1 MGEPAVAKSKLV
13 NDYLFTRAFAQ
24 ERPVIAV
31 NLIFHSLMVGLLPF
45 KGSNFTPV
53 VFQVAEKFVV
63 IDEYKTLTSLS
74 CI

>member
-13 NDYLFTRAFAQ
+13 NDYLFTCAFAQ
-24 ERPVIAV
+24 ERPVIKV
-31 NLIFHSLMVGLLPF
+31 NFNISQFLVGLLPF
-45 KGSNFTPV
+45 KRCNFTHV

-63 IDEYKTLTSLS
+63 IDEYKTFTSLS